1 VTLDRPAPPPG
12 GDLTLRN
19 ADLNTLFDM
28 LTEQAAKAVDVVVPA
43 AQLRADAARLSIPQ
57 TVPHIDEDGVT
68 MLDGLYIPTRY
79 AESQIANKLKI
90 PLEYLRRLRADAPGL
105 WEANVGHWLADAGD
119 SGKSFLL
126 RLLVDPARGGG
137 VLRALLSSRY
147 GIIDNLDVLL
157 CALDGIRA
165 AGVDVEVT
173 SCDLSETRMYVTVV
187 APQIAV
193 AAPGLLAGYRSPF
206 TGAEGAA
213 NPVMWGGLVIT
224 NSETGGGAATIT
236 PRLVVRI
243 CRNGMTITADAHR
256 AVHLGG
262 KLAEGVID
270 WSADTQAKSLQ
281 LITAKARDAVTRFLD
296 PRYVT
301 RVIEGMERDAGAPV
315 ERPQEAIA
323 LVSQQ
328 LRFSDEQQDA
338 ILAHFIK
345 GGSLTAG
352 GVMHAVTS
360 VAQTLDDA
368 DAAHDME
375 SRAVKALQLA
385 AAR

>member
-1 VTLDRPAPPPG
+1 MSALTQPSPLTARHGTLE
-12 GDLTLRN
+12 DLAALLR
-19 ADLNTLFDM
+19 DQ
-28 LTEQAAKAVDVVVPA
+28 QARKVDVVAPPSA
-43 AQLRADAARLSIPQ
+43 LR
-57 TVPHIDEDGVT
+57 
-68 MLDGLYIPTRY
+68 
-79 AESQIANKLKI
+79 
-90 PLEYLRRLRADAPGL
+90 
-105 WEANVGHWLADAGD
+105 
-119 SGKSFLL
+119 
-126 RLLVDPARGGG
+126 ARGGMLMVAGTEPVLTADGFDMDDGAYRPTAVCDEGISEKLGIPVAYLRKLREQAIDLYDANVNGWLERTDPGRKFLVRCFRGEGGTG
-137 VLRALLSSRY
+137 VARALLSDGYKR
-147 GIIDNLDVLL
+147 IDHLDVLT
-157 CALDGIRA
+157 AILDGVRM
-165 AGVDVEVT
+165 AGVAVQVQG
-173 SCDLSETRMYVTVV
+173 CDLTERRMYVRLYSEE
-187 APQIAV
+187 V
-193 AAPGLLAGYRSPF
+193 AAQAPALLAGYRSPF

-213 NPVMWGGLVIT
+213 NPVVWGRLVIT
-224 NSETGGGAATIT
+224 NSETGDGAATIT

-338 ILAHFIK
+338 ILTHFIK

-360 VAQTLDDA
+360 VAQTLNDA

-375 SRAVKALQLA
+375 SRAVNAFQLA